1 MEFDRETKELGR
13 AHDAV
18 DRLREIQQMLGKR
31 QEFRTKLIDR
41 VVRGVLLAILIVV
54 IVYAFMMIG

>member
-1 MEFDRETKELGR
+1 MEFDQETKELGR

-18 DRLREIQQMLGKR
+18 DRLREIQQKLGKR
-31 QEFRTKLIDR
+31 EAFRTLLLDR
-41 VVRGVLLAILIVV
+41 VVRAVVLAVLVVV